1 MPTWMDTLRDL
12 LCQMY
17 QELGGD
23 CADLQP
29 PANQEEPP
37 PEWAPVEMVTAL
49 WSPPAPVPP
58 GVTAG
63 TVEALL
69 GHLGDGGNVLPPAQ
83 SASLVA
89 WLTDLR
95 GAVGA

>member
-37 PEWAPVEMVTAL
+37 ENWAPVEAILAVCVTT
-49 WSPPAPVPP
+49 PPIPS
-58 GVTAG
+58 GVTVARCDE
-63 TVEALL
+63 VLS
-69 GHLGDGGNVLPPAQ
+69 HLSDGGNILETAD
-83 SASLVA
+83 SAALVGRF
-89 WLTDLR
+89 TDLR
-95 GAVGA
+95 NAVGA